1 MFNPFKSFFDFNK
14 KEIDRLAKRV
24 DEINKLED
32 SVRSLKD
39 ADFAK
44 ETKKLQAQIK
54 SGNLP
59 AGRQENTL
67 DEILPYAFALV
78 REAARRVLGTRHYDV
93 QLMAGIAL
101 HEGTV
106 AEQKTGE
113 GKTLSAT
120 SPLYLNALTG
130 KGVHLV
136 TVNDYLARRDAGW
149 MGQLFSFLGLSVSAI
164 ISEQSF
170 LYDPSFIDS
179 QATDHRLIHLRPV
192 SRKEAYAA
200 DITYGINS
208 EFGFDYL
215 RDNMANEMT
224 GLVQRGFHYAIIDEV
239 DSVLIDEARTPHII
253 SAAYDKDVSK
263 YYDYATIVSKLKPS
277 DFTIDEKQRT
287 AHLTEEGIATIEGIL
302 KVENVYEKDF
312 DTVFHVEAALKART
326 LFTKDK
332 DYIVKDGEVIIV
344 DEFTGRLLYGR
355 RFSEGL
361 HQAIEAKERVDIKQE
376 SRTLATVSLQN
387 YFRMYEKLGGMT
399 GTAATEAEEFSKI
412 YKLNVI
418 IFPTHNKAQR
428 IDHSD
433 LIYKTELGKFNAV
446 VADVAIQHKSGR
458 PVLIGTTSIQK
469 NELLSQLLKKS
480 GIPHTLLNAKNHLKE
495 AQIIS
500 SAGERGAVTVA
511 TNMAGRG
518 VDIVLGGEAPSKY
531 ERPVEN
537 GDGISNDIPVISNE
551 VRDLSSTSESE
562 GTLSSKKQIKESEKY
577 EKKMNEWRKKHDE
590 VLALGGLY
598 VIGTERHES
607 RRIDNQLRGRSG
619 RQGDAGETRF
629 FVSLEDDLM
638 RIFGGEQVA
647 KLMNFF
653 NIPEDQPL
661 EHKMVSR
668 ALEQSQVKV
677 EGFNFDMRKHLVE
690 YDDVLNKQREVIYR
704 LRNQI
709 LRSENE
715 EIDNIATSLFEE
727 EIQTLTNMYV
737 FLEEDVIEFEKLAL
751 EFSQIIE
758 DDPKKLQSELE
769 KLDKPEIA
777 ELLSKKLQTSYKK
790 KEKDLGADVWKQAVQ
805 IVYLSTIDKYWTEH
819 LTAID
824 DLRDGIRF
832 RGYAQ
837 LDPLV
842 EYKNEAYTMFEKLL
856 SDINY
861 DVSRRLLHIEVTQ
874 NIPQAQTLDESK
886 IKLSSASAID
896 PFATQA
902 DPHAGHNHD
911 DHDHGHDHSGHDHS
925 HAGHIHSHAV
935 SASAQSTKVGRNDP
949 CPCGSGLK
957 YKKCGLI
964 NAPEHKN

>member
-14 KEIDRLAKRV
+14 KEIDRLAKRAE
-24 DEINKLED
+24 EINKLED

-39 ADFAK
+39 SDFAL
-44 ETKKLQAQIK
+44 ETKKLQEQVK
-54 SGNLP
+54 SGKK
-59 AGRQENTL
+59 TL
-67 DEILPYAFALV
+67 DEILPYSFALV

-164 ISEQSF
+164 ISEQSYI
-170 LYDPSFIDS
+170 YDPTFTDS
-179 QATDHRLIHLRPV
+179 QATDWRLIHLRPV
-192 SRKEAYAA
+192 SRKEAYDA

-418 IFPTHNKAQR
+418 IFPTHQKASR

-433 LIYKTELGKFNAV
+433 LIYKTELGKFSAV
-446 VADVAIQHKSGR
+446 VADVAAQHKTGR

-469 NELLSQLLKKS
+469 NELLSQLLKKN
-480 GIPHTLLNAKNHLKE
+480 GVPHTLLNAKNHLKE

-500 SAGERGAVTVA
+500 AAGERGAVTVA

-531 ERPVEN
+531 ERPVDN
-537 GDGISNDIPVISNE
+537 DGVI
-551 VRDLSSTSESE
+551 LSESE
-562 GTLSSKKQIKESEKY
+562 GSQKSKKETKETEKF

-590 VLALGGLY
+590 VLSLGGLY

-690 YDDVLNKQREVIYR
+690 YDDVLNKQREVIYN

-709 LRSENE
+709 LRSESK
-715 EIDNIATSLFEE
+715 EIDAIATNLFDE
-727 EIQTLTNMYV
+727 EIQTLVNMYV
-737 FLEEDVIEFEKLAL
+737 YLEEGVIEYEKLAV
-751 EFSQIIE
+751 EFAQIIGT
-758 DDPKKLQSELE
+758 DAKKLQSELE

-777 ELLSKKLQTSYKK
+777 ALLTKKLQTSYKK

-805 IVYLSTIDKYWTEH
+805 IVYLSTIDRYWTEH

-861 DVSRRLLHIEVTQ
+861 DVSRRLLHIEVNQ
-874 NIPQAQTLDESK
+874 NIPQAQSIDESK
-886 IKLSSASAID
+886 IQLSSASAVD
-896 PFATQA
+896 PFAAQP
-902 DPHAGHNHD
+902 DPHAGHDHSHD
-911 DHDHGHDHSGHDHS
+911 GHDHSGHDHS
-925 HAGHIHSHAV
+925 GHTHTHVEQSV
-935 SASAQSTKVGRNDP
+935 PAQSAKVGRNDP

-964 NAPEHKN
+964 NAPEHKNG

>member
-24 DEINKLED
+24 EEINELED
-32 SVRSLKD
+32 SVRILKD
-39 ADFAK
+39 KDFAL
-44 ETKKLQAQIK
+44 ETKKLQEQITSNKK
-54 SGNLP
+54 S
-59 AGRQENTL
+59 L
-67 DEILPYAFALV
+67 DEVLPYAFALV

-170 LYDPSFIDS
+170 MYDPTFTDT
-179 QATDHRLIHLRPV
+179 QATDWRLIHLRPV
-192 SRKEAYAA
+192 SRKEAYDA

-215 RDNMANEMT
+215 RDNMANEMS

-263 YYDYATIVSKLKPS
+263 YYDYATIVSKLKPA

-344 DEFTGRLLYGR
+344 DEFTGRLLNGR

-361 HQAIEAKERVDIKQE
+361 HQAIEAKERVEIKQE

-387 YFRMYEKLGGMT
+387 YFRMYEKLAGMT

-418 IFPTHNKAQR
+418 VFPTHNKALR

-446 VADVAIQHKSGR
+446 VADVAVQHKTGR

-500 SAGERGAVTVA
+500 AAGERGAVTVA

-518 VDIVLGGEAPSKY
+518 VDIVLGGEAPNKY
-531 ERPVEN
+531 ERAIDGQ
-537 GDGISNDIPVISNE
+537 GDEKEGKKKREADDKKND
-551 VRDLSSTSESE
+551 
-562 GTLSSKKQIKESEKY
+562 EKF

-690 YDDVLNKQREVIYR
+690 YDDVLNKQREVIYN

-709 LRSENE
+709 LRSENK
-715 EIDNIATSLFEE
+715 EIDDIATSLFEE
-727 EIQTLTNMYV
+727 EIQTLVNMYV
-737 FLEEDVIEFEKLAL
+737 YLEEDVIEFEKLAV
-751 EFSQIIE
+751 EFSQIIGT
-758 DDPKKLQSELE
+758 DAKKLQSELE

-777 ELLSKKLQTSYKK
+777 SLLTKKLQTSYKK

-805 IVYLSTIDKYWTEH
+805 IVYLSTIDRYWTEH

-856 SDINY
+856 ADINY

-874 NIPQAQTLDESK
+874 NIPQAQSIDESK
-886 IKLSSASAID
+886 MQLSSASAVD
-896 PFATQA
+896 PFAAQS
-902 DPHAGHNHD
+902 DPHAGHDHSHD
-911 DHDHGHDHSGHDHS
+911 GHDH
-925 HAGHIHSHAV
+925 AGHTHTHVEQSQ
-935 SASAQSTKVGRNDP
+935 SAQSTKIGRNDP

-957 YKKCGLI
+957 WKKCGLI
-964 NAPEHKN
+964 NAPKHKIV